1 MRKEE
6 AKYQEVQIAMPMMG
20 APHTK
25 VLMKTTKKLQPKV
38 EGEKMKTFFLFC
50 ALIGLFLGTIT
61 VSAAP
66 ATPEHPIV
74 KEIVGYMLNQPAEM
88 EKKIAD
94 AIDRFKVEKTS
105 SVLSG
110 SK

>member
-1 MRKEE
+1 
-6 AKYQEVQIAMPMMG
+6 
-20 APHTK
+20 
-25 VLMKTTKKLQPKV
+25 MKS
-38 EGEKMKTFFLFC
+38 FFLFC

-94 AIDRFKVEKTS
+94 AIDRFKVENRHRSYPEANKNIAKRLAYTAVNGTIPWNTS
-105 SVLSG
+105 KRSYFTDTVIVYLG
-110 SK
+110 L